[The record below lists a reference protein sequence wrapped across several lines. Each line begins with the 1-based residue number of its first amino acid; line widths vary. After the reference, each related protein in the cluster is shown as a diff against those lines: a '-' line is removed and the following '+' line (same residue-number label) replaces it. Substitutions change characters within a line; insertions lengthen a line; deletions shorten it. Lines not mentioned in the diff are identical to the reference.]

1 MGSLD
6 KETSMDIQFYPTPVS
21 LGVKA
26 FNTFKNRSI
35 TRLLE
40 PQAGRG
46 DLVDVVHERA
56 SGRYSK
62 VEVDCCEIDFN
73 NQAILREKK
82 YRIVGHDFLSYRGA
96 CIYSHILMNPPFA
109 SGVRHVFHAWDLL
122 FHGEL
127 VAILNA
133 ETIRNP
139 YTKERRF
146 LVDIIE
152 QHGAV
157 EFITEAFMSPDTQ
170 RQTSVEVA
178 IIHLEKKSNFKE
190 EFIDNL
196 KKEKVKEKMIAID
209 IEVPKDL
216 VVTKS
221 KIQNMVIAFECA
233 VDAAK
238 SAAKGNARANYY
250 ANMLGRSITDET
262 TNCHDS
268 ESCVKSVSSELN
280 EVYLKLKERAWSSV
294 FRSTEVL
301 DRLSSQAQKRLESEF
316 SSICDLEFTVD
327 NIYGFLTGLVEQQ
340 ASIQIEMICDVFDMI
355 SKYHPKNRAYY
366 QGWKS
371 NQRHRVN
378 AYRILMTR
386 FIIPA
391 NRRDYYTWSNNLAW
405 DDQQMFTDFDK
416 VFSMLDGQHHKTPY
430 GVVNLFSDKYK
441 ELSNGERCSSDY
453 FDIRFYPKAGTFH
466 IFPKREDLIDRLNR
480 IVGKQRAWLPQDGQ
494 DGSTGFWEQYE
505 KAEAVTGRMDLS
517 SLNSWSLNYG
527 SDSEKERESNKLLEQ
542 HEMALERMGIMF
554 DGNSAITYQ
563 RDDEGKIPLLM
574 AS

>member
-1 MGSLD
+1 
-6 KETSMDIQFYPTPVS
+6 MDNQFYPTPVS

-26 FNTFKNRSI
+26 FNKFKNRRI

-46 DLVDVVHERA
+46 DLVDVVHELA

-96 CIYSHILMNPPFA
+96 CLYSHILMNPPFA
-109 SGVRHVFHAWDLL
+109 FGVQHVLHAWNLL

-152 QHGAV
+152 QHGSV
-157 EFITEAFMSPDTQ
+157 EFVSEAFMSPDTQ
-170 RQTSVEVA
+170 RKTPVEVA
-178 IIHLEKKSNFKE
+178 IIHLEKESNFKA

-196 KKEKVKEKMIAID
+196 KKEKVEEGMRADD

-216 VVTKS
+216 VVPKS

-233 VDAAK
+233 VEAAR
-238 SAAKGNARANYY
+238 SAAKANARANYY

-268 ESCVKSVSSELN
+268 ESCVKSVTSELN
-280 EVYLKLKERAWSSV
+280 EAYLKLKERAWSSV
-294 FRSTEVL
+294 LRSTEVL

-316 SSICDLEFTVD
+316 ASICDLEFTVE
-327 NIYGFLTGLVEQQ
+327 NIYGFLQGLVEQQ
-340 ASIQIEMICDVFDMI
+340 GTIQIEMICDVFDMI
-355 SKYHPKNRAYY
+355 SKYHPENRAYY

-371 NQRHRVN
+371 NQKHRVN
-378 AYRILMTR
+378 AYRVLMTR

-391 NRRDYYTWSNNLAW
+391 NRRDYYSWSNSLAW

-416 VFSMLDGQHHKTPY
+416 VFAMLDGQHHSTPY
-430 GVVNLFSDKYK
+430 GVVNLFCDKYK
-441 ELSNGERCSSDY
+441 ELSSGERCSSDY

-466 IFPKREDLIDRLNR
+466 IFPRRKDLIDRLNR
-480 IVGKQRAWLPQDGQ
+480 IVGKHRAWLPQSDQ
-494 DGSTGFWEQYE
+494 DGSTGFWEQYD
-505 KAEAVTGRMDLS
+505 KAEAVTRRMDLS
-517 SLNSWSLNYG
+517 RLNLWRLNHG
-527 SDSEKERESNKLLEQ
+527 SDGEKEREATQLLEQ
-542 HEMALERMGIMF
+542 HEMALERLGIDF
-554 DGNSAITYQ
+554 DGSNAITDQ
-563 RDDEGKIPLLM
+563 RDDERKIPLLK